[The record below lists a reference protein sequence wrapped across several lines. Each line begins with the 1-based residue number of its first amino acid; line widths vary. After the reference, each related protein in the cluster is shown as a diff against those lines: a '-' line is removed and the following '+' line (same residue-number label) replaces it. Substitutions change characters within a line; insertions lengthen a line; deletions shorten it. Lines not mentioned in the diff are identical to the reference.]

1 MRNSVRFV
9 LGAIALTTLAPTG
22 ARAQIASGPGAS
34 PSVMPA
40 NILPAG
46 TELVLRLRHGLDS
59 RRSRVGDLF
68 EMYVAE
74 PVAVN
79 GVTVIPAGST
89 AIGEVTRVRHR
100 KSWGR
105 RGIVETSLSHVW
117 VGDHRINIT
126 GRANDRG
133 HPGTAPI
140 VAGMLLSPLI
150 LGPIAGFAITGTSA
164 EIPGGTA
171 IVAYIDQ
178 DVRLPLEPAYEPQPL
193 TELAGQTPA

>member
-1 MRNSVRFV
+1 MRNTLRFA
-9 LGAIALTTLAPTG
+9 LGAIALTTLASG
-22 ARAQIASGPGAS
+22 EARAQLTSVPVESASA
-34 PSVMPA
+34 VPA

-46 TELVLRLRHGLDS
+46 TELVLRLRHGLNS

-79 GVTVIPAGST
+79 GAIVIPAGST

-100 KSWGR
+100 RSWGR
-105 RGIVETSLSHVW
+105 RGILETSLSHVW
-117 VGDHRINIT
+117 VGDRRISIT

-133 HPGTAPI
+133 HPGTVPI
-140 VAGMLLSPLI
+140 VGAMLVSPLI
-150 LGPIAGFAITGTSA
+150 LGPLAGFLVTGTNA
-164 EIPGGTA
+164 EIPGGTE

-178 DVRLPLEPAYEPQPL
+178 DVRLPLEPAFELQPV
-193 TELAGQTPA
+193 TELAAQTPA